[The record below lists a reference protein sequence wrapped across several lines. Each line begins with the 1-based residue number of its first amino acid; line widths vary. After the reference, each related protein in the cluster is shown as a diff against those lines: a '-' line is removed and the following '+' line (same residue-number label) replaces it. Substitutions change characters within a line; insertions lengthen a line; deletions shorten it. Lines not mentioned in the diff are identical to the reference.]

1 MKKSLFVLSL
11 VSFALVGCSN
21 NSGESTTSSVET
33 TDANATWQSADSI
46 QTAPMPA
53 SMSQPVVTQ
62 PSYSQPTYQ
71 APQPISAVT
80 APAPMPAADN
90 SYGGS
95 QVETVGNCQ
104 VVRDGNNAPIYS
116 QITKGCYTDNSYT
129 VGKSDT
135 LYLIGYLTGTNASHI
150 ANLNG
155 LNAGSSLKVGQV
167 LRVR

>member
-11 VSFALVGCSN
+11 VSFALVGCST
-21 NSGESTTSSVET
+21 NSSESSAASSVET

-46 QTAPMPA
+46 QTAPMPD
-53 SMSQPVVTQ
+53 SMNQPIAVQPAVQPV
-62 PSYSQPTYQ
+62 YS
-71 APQPISAVT
+71 APQPISA
-80 APAPMPAADN
+80 APAPMPISSSN
-90 SYGGS
+90 YGS
-95 QVETVGNCQ
+95 QVESVGNCQ

-116 QITKGCYTDNSYT
+116 QITKGCYTDSSYT

-135 LYLIGYLTGTNASHI
+135 LYLIGYLTGTSASHI

-155 LNAGSSLKVGQV
+155 LSANSALKVGQV

>member
-21 NSGESTTSSVET
+21 NTSDTSASNVEMT
-33 TDANATWQSADSI
+33 EANASWQSADSI

-53 SMSQPVVTQ
+53 SMNQPVV
-62 PSYSQPTYQ
+62 QPTYPQ
-71 APQPISAVT
+71 VPAPQPISAVP
-80 APAPMPAADN
+80 APTPMPAAN
-90 SYGGS
+90 SSYGNQMES
-95 QVETVGNCQ
+95 VGNCQ
-104 VVRDGNNAPIYS
+104 VVRDGNNAPIYA
-116 QITKGCYTDNSYT
+116 QISKGCYTDSTYT

-135 LYLIGYLTGTNASHI
+135 LYLIGYLTGTSASQI

-155 LNAGSSLKVGQV
+155 LSAHSPLKVGQV

>member
-11 VSFALVGCSN
+11 ASFALVGCSN
-21 NSGESTTSSVET
+21 TSSESNT
-33 TDANATWQSADSI
+33 SSSEMTEANASWQAADSI

-53 SMSQPVVTQ
+53 SMNQPVAVPPAQ
-62 PSYSQPTYQ
+62 PVYS
-71 APQPISAVT
+71 APQPISA
-80 APAPMPAADN
+80 APAPTPVSSG
-90 SYGGS
+90 SYGS

-116 QITKGCYTDNSYT
+116 QITKGCYTDSSYT
-129 VGKSDT
+129 VGRSDT
-135 LYLIGYLTGTNASHI
+135 LYLIGYLTGTSASHI

-155 LNAGSSLKVGQV
+155 LNANATLKVGQV

>member
-11 VSFALVGCSN
+11 ISFALAGCSS
-21 NSGESTTSSVET
+21 NSSESSASSVET

-53 SMSQPVVTQ
+53 SMNQPIAVQPAQPV
-62 PSYSQPTYQ
+62 YS
-71 APQPISAVT
+71 APQPITA
-80 APAPMPAADN
+80 APAPMTVSSG
-90 SYGGS
+90 SYDS
-95 QVETVGNCQ
+95 QVESVGNCQ
-104 VVRDGNNAPIYS
+104 VVRDGNNAPIYA
-116 QITKGCYTDNSYT
+116 QITKGCYTDSSYT

-135 LYLIGYLTGTNASHI
+135 LYLIGYLTGTSANHI

-155 LNAGSSLKVGQV
+155 LSATSALKVGQV

>member
-21 NSGESTTSSVET
+21 NSSDSGVVET

-53 SMSQPVVTQ
+53 SMG
-62 PSYSQPTYQ
+62 QPTYQ
-71 APQPISAVT
+71 QPIYSAPQPISAI
-80 APAPMPAADN
+80 PAPTPMPV
-90 SYGGS
+90 SSGYGN
-95 QVETVGNCQ
+95 QVESVGNCQ

-116 QITKGCYTDNSYT
+116 QITKGCYTESSYT

-135 LYLIGYLTGTNASHI
+135 LFLVGYLTGTSASHI

-155 LNAGSSLKVGQV
+155 LSATSPLKVGQV

>member
-11 VSFALVGCSN
+11 ASFALVGCSN
-21 NSGESTTSSVET
+21 TSSESNT
-33 TDANATWQSADSI
+33 SSSEMTEANASWQAADSI

-53 SMSQPVVTQ
+53 SMNQPVAVPAPQ
-62 PSYSQPTYQ
+62 PVYS
-71 APQPISAVT
+71 APQPISA
-80 APAPMPAADN
+80 APAPMPVSSG
-90 SYGGS
+90 SYGS

-116 QITKGCYTDNSYT
+116 QITKGCYTDSSYT
-129 VGKSDT
+129 VGRSDT
-135 LYLIGYLTGTNASHI
+135 LYLIGYLTGTSASHI

-155 LNAGSSLKVGQV
+155 LNANATLKVGQV